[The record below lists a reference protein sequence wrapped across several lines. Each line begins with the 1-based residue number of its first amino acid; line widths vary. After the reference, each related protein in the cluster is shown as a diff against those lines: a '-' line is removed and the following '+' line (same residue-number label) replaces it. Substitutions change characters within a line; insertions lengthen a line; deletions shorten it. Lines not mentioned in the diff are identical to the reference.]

1 MVWFLG
7 VVIVLV
13 VGAAVVVA
21 LGRGGAMQQVYDD
34 RPDVLVPADR
44 PLTGDALRAVR
55 FSVGLRGY
63 RADEVDALL
72 GRLADQLDDEH
83 ADPHDRHDEHD
94 RHDDQ
99 HDDHDR
105 HDDQHDAEERR

>member
-21 LGRGGAMQQVYDD
+21 LGRGGAMRPVYDD
-34 RPDVLVPADR
+34 RPDALVPADR
-44 PLTGDALRAVR
+44 PLGGEALRTVR

-63 RADEVDALL
+63 RMDEVDALL
-72 GRLADQLDDEH
+72 ARLADQLDEQ
-83 ADPHDRHDEHD
+83 HDE
-94 RHDDQ
+94 
-99 HDDHDR
+99 
-105 HDDQHDAEERR
+105 QHDAEERR